1 MKSMTGFGR
10 GAASGENFAVS
21 VEIKT
26 VNNRFLDLNLRL
38 AGELQTLEA
47 NLKRTIQNRI
57 SRGRADVFVNYER
70 TSEIAY
76 ELNRPLISGYLS
88 ALKQMQTEFS
98 LSGEPDFN
106 YIARL
111 PNALQ
116 PKAEELSEDFTRGV
130 ETAVETA
137 LDELEKMRGVEGESL
152 KNDLNNLLADIE
164 NHLPKIESESETVA
178 DEYLQRLN
186 KRIEKL
192 LSKSDSQIELDQARL
207 AQEVAYLADK
217 SDISEEITRLKSHIE
232 QFRQIMS
239 EEKEVGK
246 RLDFLTQE
254 LNREANTIASKT
266 NNLIVKESAL
276 QIKSAIE
283 KIREQVQ
290 NVE

>member
-10 GAASGENFAVS
+10 GAALGENFAVS

-38 AGELQTLEA
+38 ANELQNLEA
-47 NLKRTIQNRI
+47 TLKRSIQTRL
-57 SRGRADVFVNYER
+57 SRGRVDVFVNYER
-70 TSEIAY
+70 TSEIVY

-98 LSGEPDFN
+98 LTGEPDFN
-106 YIARL
+106 NIARL

-116 PKAEELSEDFTRGV
+116 PKAEDLSEEFSNGV
-130 ETAVETA
+130 ETAVNLA
-137 LDELEKMRGVEGESL
+137 LDELEKMREVEGESL
-152 KNDLNNLLADIE
+152 KNDLNNLLSEIE
-164 NHLPKIESESETVA
+164 NHLPAIEAETANVA
-178 DEYLQRLN
+178 DEYLKRLT
-186 KRIEKL
+186 KRIGDL
-192 LSKSDSQIELDQARL
+192 LAKSDSQIELDQARL

-217 SDISEEITRLKSHIE
+217 SDIAEEITRLKSHIE
-232 QFRQIMS
+232 QFRGILNEQ
-239 EEKEVGK
+239 KEVGK

-266 NNLIVKESAL
+266 NNLTVKESAL